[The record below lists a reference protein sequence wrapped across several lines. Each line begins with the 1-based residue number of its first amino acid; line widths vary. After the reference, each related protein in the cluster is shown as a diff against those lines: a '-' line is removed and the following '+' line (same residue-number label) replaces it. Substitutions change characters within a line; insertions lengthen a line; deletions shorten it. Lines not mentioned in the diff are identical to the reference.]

1 MRLRSILGTLALLLA
16 LGWLYGGD
24 ALILLRLQR
33 APWAALP
40 EAPAPWLTALGLG
53 VAVCGAAA
61 QLLGRLTRRPPAWR
75 PFLLLPV
82 AGTLVLLLDLGLLSP
97 ARAGA
102 STEDLSHGAV
112 ALVAEELTSSL
123 AEGHY
128 TAEPRALLQALAKLG
143 PPPFYRDGVRLPEW
157 SLALRGPCAGP
168 PAEVGAAHP
177 GTVLVCLSGDGSAA
191 WVSVVTL
198 TSPFGTPQVPLDGA
212 WVAALRAPVA
222 RTPSPERPPPMWDQ
236 GTPGDLLDGG

>member
-1 MRLRSILGTLALLLA
+1 MRLRSILGTFALLLA

-24 ALILLRLQR
+24 AWVLFRLQR
-33 APWAALP
+33 APWAAVP
-40 EAPAPWLTALGLG
+40 EAPELWLTVLGLA
-53 VAVCGAAA
+53 VAVFGAAA
-61 QLLGRLTRRPPAWR
+61 QLFGRLTHQPAAWR

-82 AGTLVLLLDLGLLSP
+82 AGTLVVLLDLGLIAP

-102 STEDLSHGAV
+102 SSEDLSQGAV
-112 ALVAEELTSSL
+112 ALVSEALTSSL
-123 AEGHY
+123 ADGRY
-128 TAEPRALLQALAKLG
+128 TAEPRALLQTLARLG
-143 PPPFYRDGVRLPEW
+143 PPPFYRDGVRLTEW

-191 WVSVVTL
+191 WVSIVAL
-198 TSPFGTPQVPLDGA
+198 ASPFGPPEVPLDGA
-212 WVAALRAPVA
+212 WVAALRAPIA
-222 RTPSPERPPPMWDQ
+222 RTPTPEPPPPMWDQ